1 MSDNNVLTAELE
13 IQNKKGLHAR
23 AAAAFVKTIAPFDC
37 EVEVERIGQTVN
49 GCSIMGLMMLAA
61 SKGTTIKVNCSGA
74 QAKEALQAITDLIN
88 NKFGEE

>member
-1 MSDNNVLTAELE
+1 MSDEKLSVEFQ

-23 AAAAFVKTIAPFDC
+23 AAAAFVKTIENLDA
-37 EVEVERIGQTVN
+37 EVEVEKSGQIVE

-61 SKGTTIKVNCSGA
+61 SKGSIINVSASG
-74 QAKEALQAITDLIN
+74 KEAKKALALLTELIN